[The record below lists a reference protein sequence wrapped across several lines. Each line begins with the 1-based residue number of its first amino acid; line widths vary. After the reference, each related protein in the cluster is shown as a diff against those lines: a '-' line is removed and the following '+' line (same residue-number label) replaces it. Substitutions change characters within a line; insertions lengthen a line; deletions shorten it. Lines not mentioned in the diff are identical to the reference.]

1 MSVKQWTFVSST
13 RNKGNQNLL
22 FSGGEGGG
30 GAFINKRFFALYT
43 GPHYCV
49 IVLYPH
55 AYLTS
60 CRFWKQSNL
69 FNTDTRGTE
78 PIVRFTEVS
87 LL

>member
-22 FSGGEGGG
+22 FSSGGGG

-87 LL
+87 VL

>member
-13 RNKGNQNLL
+13 RNKGIQNLL
-22 FSGGEGGG
+22 FSGGG

-43 GPHYCV
+43 EPHYCV

-55 AYLTS
+55 PYLTS

-69 FNTDTRGTE
+69 FNMDTRGTE

-87 LL
+87 VL